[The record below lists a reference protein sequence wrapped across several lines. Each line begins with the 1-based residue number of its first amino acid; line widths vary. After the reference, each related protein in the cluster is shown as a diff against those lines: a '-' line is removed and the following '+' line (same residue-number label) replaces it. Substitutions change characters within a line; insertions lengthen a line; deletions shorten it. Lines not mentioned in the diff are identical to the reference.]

1 MLAELEKIR
10 TAIEEDTKRV
20 ASLST
25 WAEASGVDEK
35 VLQKLLHRGY
45 YCRDEL
51 IQSSRSLV
59 VYLARKYRG
68 MGIALDDLLQ
78 VCSKCHCS

>member
-10 TAIEEDTKRV
+10 TAIEEDTKPV

-51 IQSSRSLV
+51 IQSSHS
-59 VYLARKYRG
+59 
-68 MGIALDDLLQ
+68 
-78 VCSKCHCS
+78 

>member
-10 TAIEEDTKRV
+10 TAIEEDTKPV

-35 VLQKLLHRGY
+35 VLQQLLHRGY
-45 YCRDEL
+45 YCQDEL
-51 IQSSRSLV
+51 IQI
-59 VYLARKYRG
+59 K
-68 MGIALDDLLQ
+68 
-78 VCSKCHCS
+78 

>member
-10 TAIEEDTKRV
+10 TAIEDDTKRV
-20 ASLST
+20 VTLNR

-35 VLQKLLHRGY
+35 VLQQLLHHGY

-51 IQSSRSLV
+51 IRSSRSLV
-59 VYLARKYRG
+59 LFLSRKYRG

-78 VCSKCHCS
+78 VCSKCHYA